1 MSYYKTDELCN
12 TSSHHI
18 RDNEV
23 IVADINPKCDT
34 NGYKAFSD
42 TNTVLVNYT
51 LPGRAP
57 VALDSQEK
65 VMGCPSR
72 GGMDIQVRDP
82 LISSHPKVCS
92 PSGETLL

>member
-1 MSYYKTDELCN
+1 MNFVTR
-12 TSSHHI
+12 HHI

-34 NGYKAFSD
+34 NGHKAFSD

-57 VALDSQEK
+57 VVLDSQEK
-65 VMGCPSR
+65 VMVCPSR

-82 LISSHPKVCS
+82 HNIELFIF
-92 PSGETLL
+92 PSFSFR